1 MVYHA
6 SVLKLLI
13 STPSDVLPRHLSE
26 LRKVISQWNINS
38 GESAGLVI
46 LPVSWTEHA
55 AAEFGDRPQALLNT
69 QIVEDADLGIA
80 IFRDKL
86 GTPTGAAVSGTAEE
100 IQTLAGAGKPI
111 GVFFDETGRPPSTDK
126 NARAEFDRLMEYR
139 TELQASAL
147 TFSFKDSTELVSRV
161 NNFLSKAARDMRESD
176 KTSTGISDSTP
187 RVLDPGEGVWPSGE
201 KDGKEKYLVL
211 SNKSIFPA
219 DVKQIEFTDLPPNAC
234 FEVLGAEGEI
244 GIIPPGDKVRF
255 KLLLVM
261 GSPKSVKCTVT
272 WVDVNGEE
280 RKTLGTVRA

>member
-13 STPSDVLPRHLSE
+13 STPSDVLPQHLSE
-26 LRKVISQWNINS
+26 IRKVISQWNINS
-38 GESAGLVI
+38 GESVGLVI
-46 LPVSWTEHA
+46 LPVLWTEHA
-55 AAEFGDRPQALLNT
+55 VAEFGDRPQALLNT
-69 QIVEDADLGIA
+69 QIVKDADLGIA

-100 IQTLAGAGKPI
+100 IQTLAGAGKLI
-111 GVFFDETGRPPSTDK
+111 GVFFDETGRPPLADK
-126 NARAEFDRLMEYR
+126 NARTEFDRLMEYR

-147 TFSFKDSTELVSRV
+147 TFSFKNSTDLVSCV
-161 NNFLSKAARDMRESD
+161 NNFLSKVARDMLESS
-176 KTSTGISDSTP
+176 KTSIDISDSAP
-187 RVLDPGEGVWPSGE
+187 QVLDPGEGVWPSGE
-201 KDGKEKYLVL
+201 KDGKKSYLVL
-211 SNKSIFPA
+211 ENKSSFPA
-219 DVKQIEFTDLPPNAC
+219 DIKQIEFTDLPLNAL
-234 FEVLGAEGEI
+234 FRASGAEGEI

-255 KLLLVM
+255 KLLLAM